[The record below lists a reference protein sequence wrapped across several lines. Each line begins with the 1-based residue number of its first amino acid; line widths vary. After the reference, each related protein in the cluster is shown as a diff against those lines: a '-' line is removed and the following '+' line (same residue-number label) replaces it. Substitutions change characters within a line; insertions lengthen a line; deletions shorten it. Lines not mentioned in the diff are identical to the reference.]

1 MADRIGRCWP
11 GDPHWEWM
19 KKNNKTLGTAESCT
33 GGSIAQVLTSIP
45 GSSQYFIGSVVSYA
59 NRIKVDLLNVQQET
73 LLTVGAV
80 SEQAVKE
87 MIQGGL
93 QILRTDFMVSV
104 SGILGPGGA
113 TPEKPVGTVWIAAGT
128 KEKTITRKLNLQ
140 FDRTRNT
147 VITTHQSLL
156 LLWELL
162 RTNEG

>member
-1 MADRIGRCWP
+1 LM
-11 GDPHWEWM
+11 
-19 KKNNKTLGTAESCT
+19 
-33 GGSIAQVLTSIP
+33 TSVP
-45 GSSQYFIGSVVSYA
+45 GSSEYFIGSVVSYA
-59 NRIKVDLLNVQQET
+59 NRIKVELLDVRNET
-73 LLTVGAV
+73 LQTVGAV
-80 SEQAVKE
+80 SEQAVMQ

-93 QILRTDFMVSV
+93 SRMGTDYMVSV

-128 KEKTITRKLNLQ
+128 KERTITRKLQLR
-140 FDRTRNT
+140 FDRARNT